1 MATARFN
8 TNIET
13 ADVEVLRESLIQPI
27 MRIAIDCDDA
37 GLALK
42 LMLVDHLRTLGVEV
56 VDLDLLGA
64 SKLDYPDI
72 GHHLAKRVAAKEF
85 DRGILICGTGL
96 GMAMVANKVQGVFAG
111 TCHDTFSAERLKKS
125 NDANVLTM
133 GARVIGPELA
143 KMIVTAWVRS
153 EFTGGGSAPKVERMR
168 ALERQEFKHT

>member
-1 MATARFN
+1 
-8 TNIET
+8 
-13 ADVEVLRESLIQPI
+13 

-37 GLALK
+37 GLPLK
-42 LMLVDHLRTLGVEV
+42 QVLVDHLRTLGVEA

-64 SKLDYPDI
+64 CQVDYPDI

-96 GMAMVANKVQGVFAG
+96 GMAMVANKVRGVFAG

-125 NDANVLTM
+125 NDANVLTL

-143 KMIVTAWVRS
+143 KMIVTAWVKS
-153 EFTGGGSAPKVERMR
+153 EFAGGASTPKVERLR
-168 ALERQEFKHT
+168 ALERQEFQCA